1 MLPKIL
7 RSPFI
12 PMFSYL
18 LILGFLFISMIGSEN
33 NQSLVR
39 VCLLIL
45 TAFTLVWVSLIQ
57 LNNRKYPESK
67 IKYLGAIPPEFREMD
82 EGQQWVTYK
91 ACRSVYI
98 YYSYALPL
106 IVGLCFA
113 LSNIKFMTLLLLGVL
128 GIGQYIIYWLSIR
141 KFKQF

>member
-1 MLPKIL
+1 MLHKLL

-18 LILGFLFISMIGSEN
+18 LIIGFLLISLMGSQN
-33 NQSLVR
+33 HQSLVR
-39 VCLLIL
+39 VSLLIL
-45 TAFTLVWVSLIQ
+45 TAFSIVWISLIL
-57 LNNRKYPESK
+57 LNNQKNPQHK
-67 IKYLGAIPPEFREMD
+67 IKSWGVIPPEFREMD

-106 IVGLCFA
+106 IAGLSFA
-113 LSNIKFMTLLLLGVL
+113 LFKIKFMPLLLLGVL
-128 GIGQYIIYWLSIR
+128 GIGQYIVYWMSIR
-141 KFKQF
+141 KLNRV

>member
-12 PMFSYL
+12 PMFLYL
-18 LILGFLFISMIGSEN
+18 LIIGFLLISVIEFQN
-33 NQSLVR
+33 HQSLLR
-39 VCLLIL
+39 ISLLIL
-45 TAFTLVWVSLIQ
+45 TAFTMIWVSLIL
-57 LNNRKYPESK
+57 LNNRKYPENK
-67 IKYLGAIPPEFREMD
+67 IKYWGVLPPEFREMD

-98 YYSYALPL
+98 YYSYALPF

-113 LSNIKFMTLLLLGVL
+113 LANIKFMPLLLMGVL
-128 GIGQYIIYWLSIR
+128 GIGQYIVYWMSIR
-141 KFKQF
+141 KLKQF